1 MTIGDRIREIRK
13 NMKRSQESFGDQI
26 GISGAAVSKL
36 ESGINTPTAQTIKSI
51 CSTYNVNK
59 MWLETGEGEIYD
71 TEDDEELEIALD
83 FMTESEKAIFRMAHK
98 KLTEDDWKK
107 LYDLLVKLG
116 AFPE

>member
-1 MTIGDRIREIRK
+1 MTLAERINLIRK
-13 NMKRSQESFGDQI
+13 EKGLTLKEFGASI
-26 GISGAAVSKL
+26 GIS
-36 ESGINTPTAQTIKSI
+36 ESGASNLCNGNRTPSSQSVKLI

-98 KLTEDDWKK
+98 RLTEDDWKK